1 MHVTL
6 QEKKMNWDTLGK
18 LAVALVMCFTI
29 FLGSFLLMR
38 DDRLA
43 TENTLMRNQ
52 LGQLSNQNSQ
62 YANTINQI
70 NADPELVQMIQTRLK
85 K

>member
-1 MHVTL
+1 LHVTL
-6 QEKKMNWDTLGK
+6 QEKRMNWDTLGK

-70 NADPELVQMIQTRLK
+70 NADPELVQMIQTRLQK
-85 K
+85 

>member
-1 MHVTL
+1 L

-70 NADPELVQMIQTRLK
+70 NADPELVQMIQTRLQK
-85 K
+85 

>member
-1 MHVTL
+1 
-6 QEKKMNWDTLGK
+6 MNWDTLGK

-43 TENTLMRNQ
+43 TENTLMRNR

>member
-1 MHVTL
+1 
-6 QEKKMNWDTLGK
+6 MNWDTLGK

-52 LGQLSNQNSQ
+52 LGQLSNQNSK

-70 NADPELVQMIQTRLK
+70 NADPELVQMIQTRLQK
-85 K
+85 

>member
-1 MHVTL
+1 
-6 QEKKMNWDTLGK
+6 MNWDTLGK

-70 NADPELVQMIQTRLK
+70 NADPELVQMIQTRLQK
-85 K
+85 

>member
-38 DDRLA
+38 DYRLA